1 MNRERLAAILEQ
13 HEGEAFVACRQALLA
28 GARFWV
34 AGGSQ
39 PASTLVQTYARRDK
53 HTRKRGIETIGF
65 AEAVTKLGA
74 LGEELVRLAAAD
86 SDHPPYHFMLFLN
99 ADATTPLA
107 CLGVDQSWNLN
118 RQSARS

>member
-53 HTRKRGIETIGF
+53 HTKKRGIETIGF

-74 LGEELVRLAAAD
+74 LGEGIGQTRGSGQRPPALSLHAFPERRRHHAPRL
-86 SDHPPYHFMLFLN
+86 PWRGP
-99 ADATTPLA
+99 
-107 CLGVDQSWNLN
+107 SWNLN